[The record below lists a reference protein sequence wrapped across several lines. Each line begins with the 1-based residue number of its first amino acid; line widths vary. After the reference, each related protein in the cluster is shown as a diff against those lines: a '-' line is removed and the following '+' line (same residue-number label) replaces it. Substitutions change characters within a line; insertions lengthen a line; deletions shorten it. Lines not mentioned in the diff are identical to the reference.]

1 MMARHLDHSSAT
13 VLLAEDD
20 EINQQIVRHLLA
32 DFTFIELVIAGD
44 GKAALEA
51 AISQPF
57 DLMIFDRHM
66 PLISGDRVI
75 RHLKAARTINTA
87 TPMIQFTADVDHASA
102 ARGQGDQADAVIPKP
117 IQSDVFRNT
126 VLRLL
131 NRQPA
136 DDALRKFG

>member
-1 MMARHLDHSSAT
+1 MTQFGDQEPAV

-20 EINQQIVRHLLA
+20 EINQQIVRHILSDLV
-32 DFTFIELVIAGD
+32 FIELVIASD

-51 AISQPF
+51 AMSQRF

-75 RHLKAARTINTA
+75 RHLRAARTINTA
-87 TPMIQFTADVDHASA
+87 TPIIQFTADTDHASA
-102 ARGQGDQADAVIPKP
+102 GQDAASHADAVVPKP
-117 IQSDVFRNT
+117 VQSAHLRAT

-131 NRQPA
+131 GRQTGNNSA
-136 DDALRKFG
+136 QKDH

>member
-1 MMARHLDHSSAT
+1 MTQSKDQASAV

-20 EINQQIVRHLLA
+20 EINQQIVRHLLS
-32 DFTFIELVIAGD
+32 DFPFIRLVVASD
-44 GKAALEA
+44 GKEALEA

-75 RHLKAARTINTA
+75 RHLRAARTINMT
-87 TPMIQFTADVDHASA
+87 TPMIQFTADADHPSTAPS
-102 ARGQGDQADAVIPKP
+102 QNDQADAVIPKP
-117 IQSDVFRNT
+117 IQSDMFRST

-131 NRQPA
+131 GR
-136 DDALRKFG
+136 

>member
-1 MMARHLDHSSAT
+1 MTQNVDPSPAV

-32 DFTFIELVIAGD
+32 DFPFIDLVIASD
-44 GKAALEA
+44 GKMALEA

-57 DLMIFDRHM
+57 DLMIFDRQM
-66 PLISGDRVI
+66 PLITGDRVI

-87 TPMIQFTADVDHASA
+87 TPIIQFTADATHASA
-102 ARGQGDQADAVIPKP
+102 GRGQCDQAVVLIPKP
-117 IQSDVFRNT
+117 IPGDVFRKA

-131 NRQPA
+131 NRQPC
-136 DDALRKFG
+136 DNVGKIHS